1 MNYHLMIDDK
11 FINDFI
17 IDGEKTAPGNNIYII
32 DQSFEKVK
40 HVKSDKAIFAP
51 YGTELFLE
59 TVKNIKE
66 GDKVFI
72 HWASDAAIDFVLK
85 LPQNIKIGLF
95 FWGGDIV
102 EIPYSMF
109 KKTIYGPESLNYFSK
124 YEERP
129 KVKWNPLKPKRLIR
143 TLGNR
148 YWNYNANEQKVW
160 EIRKAFFGRLNYFLN
175 WNIIDHQWI
184 LEHYTTPA
192 LYTYFFYN
200 FNPSEGSDITSK
212 PIQEDRPISLLLGNS
227 DTVTNNHLEMLDNL
241 ERFKEENIKLIIPLN
256 YGNKKYGDLIEQKAI
271 KIFGKDKVIPLRD
284 FMNREAYYQ
293 ILDEVDIAIM
303 NHYRTQAAGNT
314 LALLYRGK
322 KVFINEK
329 SSTYKF
335 LKTNGVSIDN
345 SARISEL
352 SFEEFVRPLSDDI
365 KRKNVENINELFKVS
380 VKEDVLTNLL
390 T

>member
-17 IDGEKTAPGNNIYII
+17 VDGEKTAPGNNIYII
-32 DQSFEKVK
+32 DCPLEKVK

-51 YGTELFLE
+51 YGTQLFLE
-59 TVKNIKE
+59 TVKDISK

-85 LPQNIKIGLF
+85 LPENIKIGLF

-109 KKTIYGPESLNYFSK
+109 KETIYGPQSLDYFEK

-129 KVKWNPLKPKRLIR
+129 KVKWNPLKIKRFYK
-143 TLGNR
+143 TLANR
-148 YWNYNANEQKVW
+148 YWKYKANEQKVW

-212 PIQEDRPISLLLGNS
+212 PIEGDRPISLLLGNS

-241 ERFKEENIKLIIPLN
+241 ERFKGEDIKLIIPLN

-271 KIFGKDKVIPLRD
+271 KIFGKDKVVPLRN
-284 FMNREAYYQ
+284 FMNRKAYYQ
-293 ILDEVDIAIM
+293 ILDEVDVAIM

>member
-32 DQSFEKVK
+32 DWPQEKVK

-59 TVKNIKE
+59 TVKNISE

-72 HWASDAAIDFVLK
+72 HWASDAAINFVLK
-85 LPQNIKIGLF
+85 LPENIKIGLF

-109 KKTIYGPESLNYFSK
+109 KKTIYGAQSLNYFEK
-124 YEERP
+124 HEERP
-129 KVKWNPLKPKRLIR
+129 KVKWNLLKIKRFYK
-143 TLGNR
+143 TLANR
-148 YWNYNANEQKVW
+148 YWKYKANDQKVW
-160 EIRKAFFGRLNYFLN
+160 EIRKAFFGRLNYFLS

-184 LEHYTTPA
+184 LEHYTTQA
-192 LYTYFFYN
+192 SYTYFFYN
-200 FNPSEGSDITSK
+200 FNPSEGSNITSK
-212 PIQEDRPISLLLGNS
+212 PSQEDRPISLLLGNS
-227 DTVTNNHLEMLDNL
+227 DTVTNNHLEMLDDL
-241 ERFKEENIKLIIPLN
+241 ERFKGENIKLIIPLN
-256 YGNKKYGDLIEQKAI
+256 YGNKKYGDLIEQKAVRM
-271 KIFGKDKVIPLRD
+271 FGEDKVVCLRH
-284 FMNREAYYQ
+284 FMNREAYYR
-293 ILDEVDIAIM
+293 ILDEVDVAIM

-335 LKTNGVSIDN
+335 LKINDVFIGN
-345 SARISEL
+345 SAKISQL
-352 SFEEFVRPLSDDI
+352 SFNEFIHPLSDDI
-365 KRKNVENINELFKVS
+365 RKKNVENINELFKVS
-380 VKEDVLTNLL
+380 VKEDVLSNLL
-390 T
+390 K